1 MTDARQTGPEY
12 FRSLLLTV
20 VGQAYSAAGYELQAR
35 PVQWAG
41 GKFTFVKS
49 LPDGLYAF
57 ITYQLLSY
65 TDTEWAA
72 GQPSRFRV
80 DLARSDQ
87 PRPQADSDHPQ
98 AARRDLSALVVEDFG
113 VAILPSAAHW
123 WTFRSTQ
130 ELGQALAEAGHL
142 VVGYGIP
149 WLAGDLTP
157 GTD

>member
-1 MTDARQTGPEY
+1 MDGSQTTPEY

-20 VGQAYSAAGYELQAR
+20 AGQAYSAAGYQLEAL

-41 GKFTFVKS
+41 GKFTFMKA

-57 ITYQLLSY
+57 IIYQLLTY

-80 DLARSDQ
+80 ELVRSDQ
-87 PRPQADSDHPQ
+87 PRPQATTVHPQ

-113 VAILPSAAHW
+113 VAILPSSAHW
-123 WTFRSTQ
+123 WTFHTAQ

-157 GTD
+157 GSG